1 MINFIRQY
9 KKIFVILADL
19 ITVSVIAWLS
29 FFLRFEGSIPNG
41 QINNLTIFIVF
52 SLILNLPI
60 FYWQKLYHFTWAY
73 VGLNEFYRLIKS
85 TLITTLVLTALIVIF
100 RDSKYITGF
109 PRSIIFISA
118 FLNIFF
124 IGTLRLSKRF
134 FIEFAQGKRDH
145 GQNTLIIG
153 ADNLAEELARSVLK
167 NKRYNLIG
175 FIDNSEIKQ
184 KNLIHGKP
192 VLGKIKKLPFL
203 IKSFEIQ
210 EVIIALGEG
219 NETLI
224 KEVIKSCRDLGLKKI
239 MVLPS
244 FIEII
249 NEKVSLKNVRDVSI
263 EDLLGRSPVQIDTR
277 AIQNFIANKKVLVTG
292 AAGSIGSQLCK
303 EILKFKPIQL
313 IGLDQNETGI
323 FYLKNELEKN
333 FPELIKRFEIADI
346 CDEKKIDWLFNKH
359 HPEIIFHAAAYKHVP
374 LMEEHPL
381 EAIKNNIFGTLNI
394 AQASIKCGAKKFV
407 FVSTDK
413 AVNPTSVMGATKQVG
428 EMICLWL
435 NQQKKTNFCA
445 VRFGNVLDS
454 QGNVIGLFEKQIKK
468 GGPVEITH
476 PEMKRF
482 FMITAEA
489 CLLVMQAGALSTGGE
504 VFVLDMGE
512 PIKIIDLAKEMIRLA
527 GYQPDIDIPIVFT
540 QPRPGEKLFEEILTK
555 NEVPTKYE
563 KIYVAQLS
571 EFDEKKINNGIKELR
586 NCLDKNN
593 ENYII
598 KTLKILIPTY
608 QPNH

>member
-203 IKSFEIQ
+203 
-210 EVIIALGEG
+210 
-219 NETLI
+219 
-224 KEVIKSCRDLGLKKI
+224 
-239 MVLPS
+239 
-244 FIEII
+244 
-249 NEKVSLKNVRDVSI
+249 
-263 EDLLGRSPVQIDTR
+263 
-277 AIQNFIANKKVLVTG
+277 
-292 AAGSIGSQLCK
+292 
-303 EILKFKPIQL
+303 
-313 IGLDQNETGI
+313 
-323 FYLKNELEKN
+323 
-333 FPELIKRFEIADI
+333 
-346 CDEKKIDWLFNKH
+346 
-359 HPEIIFHAAAYKHVP
+359 
-374 LMEEHPL
+374 
-381 EAIKNNIFGTLNI
+381 
-394 AQASIKCGAKKFV
+394 
-407 FVSTDK
+407 
-413 AVNPTSVMGATKQVG
+413 
-428 EMICLWL
+428 
-435 NQQKKTNFCA
+435 
-445 VRFGNVLDS
+445 
-454 QGNVIGLFEKQIKK
+454 
-468 GGPVEITH
+468 
-476 PEMKRF
+476 
-482 FMITAEA
+482 
-489 CLLVMQAGALSTGGE
+489 
-504 VFVLDMGE
+504 
-512 PIKIIDLAKEMIRLA
+512 
-527 GYQPDIDIPIVFT
+527 
-540 QPRPGEKLFEEILTK
+540 
-555 NEVPTKYE
+555 
-563 KIYVAQLS
+563 
-571 EFDEKKINNGIKELR
+571 
-586 NCLDKNN
+586 
-593 ENYII
+593 
-598 KTLKILIPTY
+598 
-608 QPNH
+608 